1 VVEDAKLTKEKEKAA
16 IKALKYAINEIASR
30 HNYGIESAATV
41 GVDAPAGATHP
52 AGLCI
57 WRWEIELKD
66 EYLGNSFSP
75 EVLAKIKAREAERD
89 GMKLKAVELV
99 MALDQDARSAL
110 FEKRK
115 KAAAGEEGE
124 AAESKESKAKAK
136 ELDPEVRERACA
148 NVKTDSAFAGASRGV
163 FDTTAE
169 VPKLRPR
176 AESPAEGREGS
187 RASHPQSRARRRQD
201 QAR

>member
-124 AAESKESKAKAK
+124 AAEPKESKESKAKAK
-136 ELDPEVRERACA
+136 ELDPEVRARAFA
-148 NVKTDSAFAGASRGV
+148 NVKTDSAFAGASRGG
-163 FDTTAE
+163 FDTTAK
-169 VPKLRPR
+169 VPKLRPP

-201 QAR
+201 